1 VCAAGAEAV
10 DPGRPR
16 ETELAHQL
24 ELARSG
30 EVEVDVATASE
41 QVGDRMYVVLE
52 SKPSG
57 DAADS
62 ESRIPLDV
70 VA

>member
-1 VCAAGAEAV
+1 
-10 DPGRPR
+10 
-16 ETELAHQL
+16 
-24 ELARSG
+24 
-30 EVEVDVATASE
+30 
-41 QVGDRMYVVLE
+41 MYVVLE

-62 ESRIPLDV
+62 ESRVPLDV